1 MSRHI
6 PWFNPREMQD
16 DVLLA
21 LNTGRAAVL
30 QEILRAIVQRSLH
43 PGHINHC
50 LMTGTRGA
58 GKSFFLRLLQATLQ
72 RQPIANVRFVLLPEE
87 LPNIFAPHELLQEI
101 LRMLNPEKNPGQVA
115 QWKVDDTGGLWD
127 AALSKLLAAVPEGLL
142 VVGIENFDQLI
153 ANAFANEVDNSRL
166 RHLMSNQARIMFIAT
181 AVLGDFDENHEQRLF
196 RQFEHRNLPAWT
208 PQDHRTYLTLRAAQ
222 QGKTASNKQLAR
234 IDAYSRYTGGNPRA
248 AAVLAATI
256 LEEDDLIAGAEGL
269 DASIEKMSDYYRA
282 LIERIPNN
290 TKKLFDALIRGGE
303 PASQT
308 DIAQRTGAKQSEISR
323 AFAWL
328 LDNGYVNESREAGQ
342 KTKQYRVVD
351 RLLVQFYRMRYLQPG
366 QRSRLAVMA
375 ELLADMLSFQDK
387 WQYADLFATR
397 EQPAEAQTLADL
409 ALQERGV
416 NVDLLPS
423 DKRDA
428 QSLLAE
434 RAMWD
439 LHETMNAESSF
450 GNGFQLVDQI
460 ETMLRQFPD
469 DAAMIKA
476 IEHATRMVSA
486 ATCGE
491 MKGTYIVNLLNGS
504 ILLPIQKYVCLSMM
518 IDGERQEEKWLRVR
532 SFLHAILPGTIA
544 INTSE
549 SSMTEQ
555 EREWQFRLKHF
566 PRTVSLQ
573 RAMEWMFE
581 SIPAFVSAN
590 WAALAALGWQKGGDF
605 KAFEVTLEWY
615 FSACDKSR
623 LTEYAPMQ
631 MLATFKLLHCIED
644 NLGISDRA
652 IFRFL
657 HGLALAQARQIEPA
671 YSLLNIAQTDLSLSI
686 QKHGG
691 IARSG
696 ANLLHCVAHC
706 SGMMAWC
713 QGEMGNVE
721 QALKL
726 HCLAIEQAQRTEFW
740 VMFAWNQ
747 GQYARLRLRQVAFET
762 VWQELNAAMQ
772 ELPDHKTHALKQ
784 LGHAVADINKKSG
797 PVAAFGLGFEIL
809 QAFVQ
814 NSTNSLGGELR
825 ALWIEMVRENVD
837 FCVLQDL
844 LGEWPQLWPQRQD
857 LLGLAEIL
865 QLWIKD
871 LQSSP
876 GEKEALHKT
885 YDPDLVTTLKAL
897 TEALSP
903 RARHRLGLLA
913 PVEMRM
919 PS

>member
-1 MSRHI
+1 MNRHI
-6 PWFNPREMQD
+6 PWFNPREMRD
-16 DVLLA
+16 EVLLA

-43 PGHINHC
+43 PGHINHY

-127 AALSKLLAAVPEGLL
+127 SALSKLLAAVPEGLL

-166 RHLMSNQARIMFIAT
+166 RHLMSNQPRIMFIAT

-196 RQFEHRNLPAWT
+196 RQFEHRKLPAWT
-208 PQDHRTYLTLRAAQ
+208 PQDHRTYLTLRAEQ

-248 AAVLAATI
+248 AAILAATI

-282 LIERIPNN
+282 LIDRIPNN

-308 DIAQRTGAKQSEISR
+308 DIAQRTAAKQSEISR
-323 AFAWL
+323 AFSWL

-387 WQYADLFATR
+387 WQYADLFAKR

-416 NVDLLPS
+416 NVELLPS

-434 RAMWD
+434 RAMWG
-439 LHETMNAESSF
+439 LHDAINAWSLF
-450 GNGFQLVDQI
+450 TNGFSLAEQI

-469 DAAMIKA
+469 DAAMSAA
-476 IEHATRMVSA
+476 IEHVTRMVSA
-486 ATCGE
+486 ATCWE
-491 MKGTYIVNLLNGS
+491 MCGAYIVNLLDKS
-504 ILLPIQKYVCLSMM
+504 LLPPIQKYLLLSMM
-518 IDGERQEEKWLRVR
+518 IDGVQREEKWKLVNE
-532 SFLHAILPGTIA
+532 FCHAQLPGTIA
-544 INTSE
+544 IGESE
-549 SSMTEQ
+549 SGMTEQ
-555 EREWQFRLKHF
+555 DRKLRFRRKHF
-566 PRTVSLQ
+566 PRTFSLHAVWEMQ
-573 RAMEWMFE
+573 VVKL
-581 SIPAFVSAN
+581 PAFVSAT
-590 WAALAALGWQKGGDF
+590 WASKAALGWLQGGDLE
-605 KAFEVTLEWY
+605 AFESALGWY
-615 FSACDKSR
+615 FSACQESSH
-623 LTEYAPMQ
+623 TEYSPKE
-631 MLATFKLLHCIED
+631 LLETFKHLLSIEE
-644 NLGISDRA
+644 NLEISDRA
-652 IFRFL
+652 IFRYL
-657 HGLALAQARQIEPA
+657 HGIVLVCDNQIGPAYEMFDAAQADM
-671 YSLLNIAQTDLSLSI
+671 YLSI
-686 QKHGG
+686 QQIGR
-691 IARSG
+691 IARTG
-696 ANLLHCVAHC
+696 ADLMTTVGYCQGLV
-706 SGMMAWC
+706 AWC
-713 QGEMGNVE
+713 QAELGDVE
-721 QALKL
+721 KALKS
-726 HCLAIEQAQRTEFW
+726 HCLVIEYAKHAGCLELL
-740 VMFAWNQ
+740 ALSQ
-747 GQYARLRLRQVAFET
+747 GQYARLRLRQVAFDV
-762 VWQELNAAMQ
+762 VWQELTLAMR
-772 ELPDHKTHALKQ
+772 ELPGLEASALKQ
-784 LGHAVADINKKSG
+784 LGDAVVDVNKKSG
-797 PVAAFGLGFEIL
+797 RAAAFGLGLEIL
-809 QAFVQ
+809 QALSQHPEYPSDTV
-814 NSTNSLGGELR
+814 LHG
-825 ALWIEMVRENVD
+825 LWIDMVQENVE
-837 FCVLQDL
+837 FGVLQDL
-844 LGEWPQLWPQRQD
+844 LGEWDRLWPQNVD
-857 LLGLAEIL
+857 VLGLSNVL

-876 GEKEALHKT
+876 EEKEALHKT

-903 RARHRLGLLA
+903 KARHRLGLLA
-913 PVEMRM
+913 PVETQV